1 MPVSFTLLQP
11 ICLVLLLGLVVTIN
25 ALKRR
30 KASH

>member
-1 MPVSFTLLQP
+1 MPVSFTLFQP
-11 ICLVLLLGLVVTIN
+11 IALLLVLAVVVTIN